1 MVVLEKT
8 LESPLDCEDIQQIHP
23 EGDQSWKDWC
33 WSWNSNTLA
42 TWCKD
47 WLIWKDPDAG
57 KDWMPEEKRTKKD
70 EMAGWHHWLM
80 VHEFGWTLGA
90 GDGQG
95 VPACCGSWGWKESDM
110 TEWLNWTELEYL
122 ENLTLLRFTALVT
135 STKSLF
141 LSKVTHSQVPEIRE
155 HFWDG
160 HLWGPFCL
168 STTPGRTTFL
178 ENSLK
183 KSIYFR
189 IDLIIL

>member
-1 MVVLEKT
+1 MQRLTHLKR
-8 LESPLDCEDIQQIHP
+8 P
-23 EGDQSWKDWC
+23 WC
-33 WSWNSNTLA
+33 WERLNARGEEDKKGWDGWMASLTHG
-42 TWCKD
+42 TWVWVD
-47 WLIWKDPDAG
+47 S
-57 KDWMPEEKRTKKD
+57 
-70 EMAGWHHWLM
+70 
-80 VHEFGWTLGA
+80 
-90 GDGQG
+90 
-95 VPACCGSWGWKESDM
+95 GSWWWTGSPGLLRFMGLERVGHDWV
-110 TEWLNWTELEYL
+110 TELNWTELEYL